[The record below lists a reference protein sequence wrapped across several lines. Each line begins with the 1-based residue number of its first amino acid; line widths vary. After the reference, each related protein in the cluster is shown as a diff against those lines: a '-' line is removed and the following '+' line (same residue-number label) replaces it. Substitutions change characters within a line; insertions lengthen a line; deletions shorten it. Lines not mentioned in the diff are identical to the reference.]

1 MKIKNLRDLFVNEL
15 RDIYHAEKQILK
27 ALPKMAKAASDS
39 ELRSAFEEHLE
50 QTRNQVNR
58 IETVFEEIEYKAKA
72 KTCEAMQG
80 LVTEGEDLI
89 ETAHDP
95 DTRDAGLIASAQKVE
110 HYEIATYGC
119 LVSWAG
125 QLGLNRASELL
136 KETLAE
142 EKATDEKLTSLA
154 ERKTNP
160 KAEEP
165 GTEGSRMRRSEQGGT
180 ERWEEEAGDTET
192 EGGRIEHHEVTV

>member
-1 MKIKNLRDLFVNEL
+1 MKIKNLRDLFISEL

-27 ALPKMAKAASDS
+27 ALPKMAKAASDDD
-39 ELRSAFEEHLE
+39 LRSAFEEHLE

-58 IETVFEEIEYKAKA
+58 LESVFEELEQKARA
-72 KTCEAMQG
+72 KTCEAMEG

-89 ETAHDP
+89 ETATDP
-95 DTRDAGLIASAQKVE
+95 DTLDAGLIASAQKVE
-110 HYEIATYGC
+110 HYEIASYGC
-119 LVSWAG
+119 LISWAG
-125 QLGLNRASELL
+125 QLGLARSSELL

-154 ERKTNP
+154 ERIINP

-165 GTEGSRMRRSEQGGT
+165 QAEQAEQGEKEHWEAQQG
-180 ERWEEEAGDTET
+180 EREPSHAEQQ
-192 EGGRIEHHEVTV
+192 EVGV